1 LILKQPLRKIFPA
14 IPFTT
19 TYDATLMPGFDPGL
33 FEAPHDLVAHQLP
46 VWDVDGS
53 IVRPWNIRHVLVEG
67 ALVVCCVTMVAWII
81 TDRAVRILVLRYY
94 TNC

>member
-1 LILKQPLRKIFPA
+1 LILKQPLRIFPSR
-14 IPFTT
+14 PV
-19 TYDATLMPGFDPGL
+19 YDYIQCDFIPGFDPSL
-33 FEAPHDLVAHQLP
+33 FEAPHDLAAHQLP

-67 ALVVCCVTMVAWII
+67 ALVVCRVTMMAWII
-81 TDRAVRILVLRYY
+81 TDRMVSILFLRYY